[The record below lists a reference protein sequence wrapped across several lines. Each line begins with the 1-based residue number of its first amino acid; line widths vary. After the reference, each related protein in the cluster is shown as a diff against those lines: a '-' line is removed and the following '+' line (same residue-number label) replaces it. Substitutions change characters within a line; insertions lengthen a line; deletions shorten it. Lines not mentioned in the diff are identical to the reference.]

1 MMAKDAFD
9 RWWQWAEKPTDSAL
23 TIPAHLNEVV
33 MQLPPDQRRYRA
45 AVE

>member
-9 RWWQWAEKPTDSAL
+9 RWWQWAEKPTDS
-23 TIPAHLNEVV
+23 PAHLSE